1 VSGFEVLNSDVGTCI
16 VYIWTLWSSLAK
28 LAVIFLFTVPDYSI
42 MLREMMKMIISTR
55 NLTGIGGQ
63 VLLHAW

>member
-1 VSGFEVLNSDVGTCI
+1 
-16 VYIWTLWSSLAK
+16 
-28 LAVIFLFTVPDYSI
+28 VPDYSI

-63 VLLHAW
+63 VLLHA